1 MYIGDHYNNTLGKTI
16 VPFVL
21 EPRMLFNV
29 LTGETTKTSVLSS
42 QLKAQL
48 NTRGVLL
55 CKNELELSSTV
66 GQGVLATALS

>member
-1 MYIGDHYNNTLGKTI
+1 
-16 VPFVL
+16 
-21 EPRMLFNV
+21 MLFNV

-48 NTRGVLL
+48 NTRGMLL